1 MPGNFYGN
9 DAYVA
14 TIGNSSYN
22 SLQVSVKHSGKR
34 LTLSLGYTY
43 SKSIDQASSMADP
56 LDPFNFEA
64 TRGLSAW
71 DLTHNFVATYDYQL
85 PLERISRRA
94 RFLTEG
100 WALSGI
106 TRASTGFPVTL
117 STSAD
122 NSLQGSNPNGVN
134 NRFLDLPD
142 YNGAPLTINS
152 NPRNGLSYFNAAAF
166 SPNAIG
172 TLGDAGRRSF
182 HGPGMFNTDLALL
195 RNFQIAEAKVLQFR
209 LETFNLFNHAQFF
222 GPVAVNG
229 NVDSSL
235 FGQVVNA
242 APPRLM
248 QLALKF
254 TF

>member
-1 MPGNFYGN
+1 
-9 DAYVA
+9 
-14 TIGNSSYN
+14 
-22 SLQVSVKHSGKR
+22 
-34 LTLSLGYTY
+34 
-43 SKSIDQASSMADP
+43 MADP
-56 LDPFNFEA
+56 LNPFNFEA

-85 PLERISRRA
+85 PLDHLSRRA

-106 TRASTGFPVTL
+106 TRISTGFPVTL
-117 STSAD
+117 STNAD

-134 NRFLDLPD
+134 NRYLDLPD
-142 YNGAPLTINS
+142 YNGAPVDLNS
-152 NPRNGLSYFNAAAF
+152 NPRNSGSYFNAAAF
-166 SPNAIG
+166 GPNAIG
-172 TLGDAGRRSF
+172 TIGTASRRSF

-195 RNFQIAEAKVLQFR
+195 RNFHLTESKALQFR
-209 LETFNLFNHAQFF
+209 LETFNLFNQAQFF
-222 GPVAVNG
+222 GPAAVNG
-229 NVDSSL
+229 NVSNSL
-235 FGQVVNA
+235 FSRVVNA

>member
-1 MPGNFYGN
+1 MS
-9 DAYVA
+9 A
-14 TIGNSSYN
+14 
-22 SLQVSVKHSGKR
+22 KHSGKR
-34 LTLSLGYTY
+34 LNVSLGYTY

-56 LDPFNFEA
+56 LDPYNFEA

-71 DLTHNFVATYDYQL
+71 DLTHNFVVTYDYQV
-85 PLERISRRA
+85 PLERLSRRA

-117 STSAD
+117 STGAD

-134 NRFLDLPD
+134 NRYLDTPD
-142 YNGAPLTINS
+142 YHGAPVDINS
-152 NPRNGLSYFNAAAF
+152 NPRNGGAYFNAAAF
-166 SPNAIG
+166 SPNAVG
-172 TLGDAGRRSF
+172 TPGTASRRSF
-182 HGPGMFNTDLALL
+182 HGPGIFNTDLALL
-195 RNFQIAEAKVLQFR
+195 RNFQLRESRVLQFR

-222 GPVAVNG
+222 APAAVNG

-235 FGQVVNA
+235 FGRVVNA